1 MDMYTLKKSI
11 LMIPT
16 PGQTE
21 QEYLA
26 KYHHNKLH
34 KLLKIN
40 QVKTFNDLPD
50 PLPISILNK
59 TAATKNFREVLKEL
73 F

>member
-21 QEYLA
+21 QKYLA
-26 KYHHNKLH
+26 KYHHNKSH
-34 KLLKIN
+34 KLLNIKHIN
-40 QVKTFNDLPD
+40 TPGNLPD
-50 PLPISILNK
+50 TFPEQVLNN
-59 TAATKNFREVLKEL
+59 TSATKNFREVLNL
-73 F
+73 L